1 MGNSRPKAKT
11 MRRFGEVLIARPKY
25 QRIVDK
31 RPYPPGMHG
40 KEKALR
46 RGRLSDFGLQLT
58 EKQKLAFIYNVGERQ
73 MRRYY
78 LKASRMPGVTGDNLL
93 ALLETRLDNLVYR
106 LGFANTIWAARQM
119 VSHGHILVNG
129 KKLNVA
135 SYQVV
140 PGDMITLHQR
150 MRSNVQVV
158 EAIESRGPLPE
169 FMSYEE
175 ASFTGTLIRVPNRQ
189 EITIPVTEQ
198 LVVEYYT
205 RKT

>member
-140 PGDMITLHQR
+140 PGDTITLHQR

-169 FMSYEE
+169 FVSYEE

>member
-140 PGDMITLHQR
+140 PGDTITLHQR

>member
-169 FMSYEE
+169 FVSYEE

>member
-46 RGRLSDFGLQLT
+46 RGRLSDYGLQLT

-106 LGFANTIWAARQM
+106 LGFANTIWAARQV

-140 PGDMITLHQR
+140 PGDTITLHQR

-158 EAIESRGPLPE
+158 ESLESRGPLPE
-169 FMSYEE
+169 FLSYEE
-175 ASFTGTLIRVPNRQ
+175 ATFTGTLIRVPNRQ
-189 EITIPVTEQ
+189 EIAVPVTEQ

>member
-140 PGDMITLHQR
+140 PGDTITLHQR

-169 FMSYEE
+169 FVSYEE

-189 EITIPVTEQ
+189 EIAIPVTEQ

>member
-1 MGNSRPKAKT
+1 

-140 PGDMITLHQR
+140 PGDTITLHQR

-169 FMSYEE
+169 FVSYEE

>member
-169 FMSYEE
+169 FVSYEE

-189 EITIPVTEQ
+189 EIAIPVTEQ

>member
-1 MGNSRPKAKT
+1 

-46 RGRLSDFGLQLT
+46 RGRLSDYGLQLT

-106 LGFANTIWAARQM
+106 LGFGNTIWAARQI

-140 PGDMITLHQR
+140 PGDTITLHQR

-158 EAIESRGPLPE
+158 ESLESRGPLPE
-169 FMSYEE
+169 FLSYEE
-175 ASFTGTLIRVPNRQ
+175 AAFTGTLIRIPNRQ
-189 EITIPVTEQ
+189 EITVPVTEQ